1 MLAIAAQLL
10 DDHHLVYVARDDS
23 RMMTMRDALAMQCP
37 DAALR
42 LFPAW
47 DCLPFD
53 RLSPQGAL
61 IGQRVETLAWLS
73 EEQDKADTG
82 SAADAADKAG
92 ARQDAGSIVLTTVNA
107 ILQRVPPASYFRD
120 RSRK

>member
-10 DDHHLVYVARDDS
+10 DGYNLVYVARDDS
-23 RMMTMRDALAMQCP
+23 RMMAMRDALAMQCP

-61 IGQRVETLAWLS
+61 I
-73 EEQDKADTG
+73 
-82 SAADAADKAG
+82 
-92 ARQDAGSIVLTTVNA
+92 
-107 ILQRVPPASYFRD
+107 
-120 RSRK
+120 